1 MKHDK
6 MTYDETRLSNRII
19 RSIKGHLR
27 VALIALVFGMTAY
40 GLIHLLILAVRTV
53 ENL

>member
-1 MKHDK
+1 
-6 MTYDETRLSNRII
+6 MTNESPTLSRRIA

-27 VALIALVFGMTAY
+27 VALIALFFGMTAY
-40 GLIHLLILAVRTV
+40 GLIHMLIWVVRTV

>member
-1 MKHDK
+1 MTDK
-6 MTYDETRLSNRII
+6 NHSLSSRIT

-40 GLIHLLILAVRTV
+40 GLVHILIWAVKSV